1 MKDFT
6 EDKDYEL
13 WVLLAQAQEAMYKAR
28 QHELRRYNLTPRQSA
43 VLFIIRA
50 IGDKVTPAEI
60 SRWLLRESH
69 SVSEIISRMEKQ
81 GLLKKVRDLDRK
93 NLVRIELT
101 EKGSEAY
108 NQAIKMGSIHTIVS
122 ALSDEERRQFSSTLK
137 MIRDRAIQES
147 GKELR
152 TPFPPL

>member
-13 WVLLAQAQEAMYKAR
+13 WVLLTQAREAMYKAR
-28 QHELRRYNLTPRQSA
+28 QHELRRYNLSPRQSA

-81 GLLKKVRDLDRK
+81 GLLKKARDLDRK

-108 NQAIKMGSIHTIVS
+108 NQAIKRESIHKIMP

-137 MIRDRAIQES
+137 TIRDRALKES
-147 GKELR
+147 GKEILV
-152 TPFPPL
+152 PFPPL

>member
-13 WVLLAQAQEAMYKAR
+13 WVLLAQAREAMYKAR
-28 QHELRRYNLTPRQSA
+28 QHELRRCNLSPRQSA

-50 IGDKVTPAEI
+50 IGDKATPAEI
-60 SRWLLRESH
+60 SRGLFRESH
-69 SVSEIISRMEKQ
+69 TISEILSRMEKQ

-108 NQAIKMGSIHTIVS
+108 NQAIKRDSIHTIVS
-122 ALSDEERRQFSSTLK
+122 ALSDEERRQFSSTSK
-137 MIRDRAIQES
+137 AIRDRAIQES

>member
-13 WVLLAQAQEAMYKAR
+13 WVLLAQAREAMYKAR
-28 QHELRRYNLTPRQSA
+28 QRELRRFNLSPRQSA

-69 SVSEIISRMEKQ
+69 SVSEIIGRMEKQ

-108 NQAIKMGSIHTIVS
+108 NQAIKRDSIHTIMSV
-122 ALSDEERRQFSSTLK
+122 LSDEERRQFSTMLK
-137 MIRDRAIQES
+137 TIRDGALKES
-147 GKELR
+147 GKEIEV
-152 TPFPPL
+152 PFPPL

>member
-1 MKDFT
+1 MKNYT

-13 WVLLAQAQEAMYKAR
+13 WVLLAQAREVMYKAR
-28 QHELRRYNLTPRQSA
+28 QQELRRYNLSPRQSA

-108 NQAIKMGSIHTIVS
+108 NQAIKRDSIHTIMS
-122 ALSDEERRQFSSTLK
+122 ALSDEERRQFSTMLK
-137 MIRDRAIQES
+137 TIRDRALKES
-147 GKELR
+147 GKELG

>member
-6 EDKDYEL
+6 EDKGYEL
-13 WVLLAQAQEAMYKAR
+13 WVLLAQTREAMYKAR
-28 QHELRRYNLTPRQSA
+28 QKELRRYNLSPRQSA
-43 VLFIIRA
+43 VLFIIQA

-108 NQAIKMGSIHTIVS
+108 NQAIKRDSIHTIMS
-122 ALSDEERRQFSSTLK
+122 ALSDEKRRQFSTMLK
-137 MIRDRAIQES
+137 TIRDRALKES

-152 TPFPPL
+152 TLFPPL

>member
-13 WVLLAQAQEAMYKAR
+13 WVLLTQAREAMYKAR
-28 QHELRRYNLTPRQSA
+28 QHELRRYNLSPRQSA

-81 GLLKKVRDLDRK
+81 GLLKKARDLDRK

-101 EKGSEAY
+101 KKGSEAY
-108 NQAIKMGSIHTIVS
+108 NQAIKRESIHKIMP
-122 ALSDEERRQFSSTLK
+122 ALSDEERRQFSSTLRT
-137 MIRDRAIQES
+137 IRDRALKES
-147 GKELR
+147 GKEIEV
-152 TPFPPL
+152 PFPPL

>member
-13 WVLLAQAQEAMYKAR
+13 WVLLAQAREAMYKAR
-28 QHELRRYNLTPRQSA
+28 QEELRRYNLSPRQSA

-108 NQAIKMGSIHTIVS
+108 NQAIKRESIHTIVS

-137 MIRDRAIQES
+137 TIRDRALKET

>member
-1 MKDFT
+1 MKGFT

-13 WVLLAQAQEAMYKAR
+13 WVLLAQAREAMYKAR
-28 QHELRRYNLTPRQSA
+28 QEELRRYNLSPRQSA

-69 SVSEIISRMEKQ
+69 SVSEIINRMEKK

-108 NQAIKMGSIHTIVS
+108 NQAIKRDSIHTIVS

-137 MIRDRAIQES
+137 TIRDKALKET

>member
-1 MKDFT
+1 MKDFA
-6 EDKDYEL
+6 EDKGYQL
-13 WVLLAQAQEAMYKAR
+13 WVLLAQAREAMYKAR
-28 QHELRRYNLTPRQSA
+28 QHELRRYNLSPRQSA

-50 IGDKVTPAEI
+50 IGDKVTPAKI
-60 SRWLLRESH
+60 SRWLLREPH
-69 SVSEIISRMEKQ
+69 SVSEIINRMEKQ
-81 GLLKKVRDLDRK
+81 GLVKKVRDLDRK

-101 EKGSEAY
+101 EKGSEVY
-108 NQAIKMGSIHTIVS
+108 NQVIKRDSIHTIMS

-137 MIRDRAIQES
+137 TIRDRALKES

>member
-1 MKDFT
+1 MPHSL
-6 EDKDYEL
+6 L
-13 WVLLAQAQEAMYKAR
+13 WGSLL
-28 QHELRRYNLTPRQSA
+28 
-43 VLFIIRA
+43 IIRA

-60 SRWLLRESH
+60 SRWLLREPH

-81 GLLKKVRDLDRK
+81 GLLKKVRDLYRK

-108 NQAIKMGSIHTIVS
+108 NQAIKRDSIHTIMS
-122 ALSDEERRQFSSTLK
+122 ALSDEERRQFSTMLEK
-137 MIRDRAIQES
+137 IRDRALKES

-152 TPFPPL
+152 TPFPPS

>member
-13 WVLLAQAQEAMYKAR
+13 WVLLAQAREAMYKAR
-28 QHELRRYNLTPRQSA
+28 QKELRLYNLSPRQSA

-60 SRWLLRESH
+60 SRWLLREPH

-81 GLLKKVRDLDRK
+81 GLLKKVRDLYRK

-108 NQAIKMGSIHTIVS
+108 NQAIKRDSIHTIMS
-122 ALSDEERRQFSSTLK
+122 ALSDEERRQFSTMLEK
-137 MIRDRAIQES
+137 IRDRALKES
-147 GKELR
+147 WVQ
-152 TPFPPL
+152 

>member
-13 WVLLAQAQEAMYKAR
+13 WVLLAQAREAMYKAR
-28 QHELRRYNLTPRQSA
+28 QKELRLYNLSPRQSA

-60 SRWLLRESH
+60 SRWLLREPH

-81 GLLKKVRDLDRK
+81 GLLKKVRDLYRK

-108 NQAIKMGSIHTIVS
+108 NQAIKRDSIHTIMS
-122 ALSDEERRQFSSTLK
+122 ALSDEERRQFSTMLEK
-137 MIRDRAIQES
+137 IRDRALKES

-152 TPFPPL
+152 TPFPPS

>member
-13 WVLLAQAQEAMYKAR
+13 WMLLAQAREAMYKAR
-28 QHELRRYNLTPRQSA
+28 QHELRRYNLSPRQGA
-43 VLFIIRA
+43 VLLIIRA
-50 IGDKVTPAEI
+50 IGDKATPAEI

-108 NQAIKMGSIHTIVS
+108 NQAIKRDSIHTIMS

-137 MIRDRAIQES
+137 TIRDRALQES

>member
-13 WVLLAQAQEAMYKAR
+13 WMLLAQAREAMYKAR
-28 QHELRRYNLTPRQSA
+28 QKELRRYNLSPRQSA

-60 SRWLLRESH
+60 SRRLLRESH

-108 NQAIKMGSIHTIVS
+108 SQAIKRDSIHKIMS
-122 ALSDEERRQFSSTLK
+122 ALSDEERRQFSTMLK
-137 MIRDRAIQES
+137 TIRDRALKES

>member
-13 WVLLAQAQEAMYKAR
+13 WVLLAQAREAMYKAR
-28 QHELRRYNLTPRQSA
+28 QKELRLYNLSPRQSA

-60 SRWLLRESH
+60 SRWLLREPH

-81 GLLKKVRDLDRK
+81 GLLKKVRDLYRK

-108 NQAIKMGSIHTIVS
+108 NQAIKRDSIHTIMS
-122 ALSDEERRQFSSTLK
+122 ALSDEERRQFSTMLEKIRYRALK
-137 MIRDRAIQES
+137 ES
-147 GKELR
+147 WVQ
-152 TPFPPL
+152 

>member
-13 WVLLAQAQEAMYKAR
+13 WMLLAQAREAMYKAR
-28 QHELRRYNLTPRQSA
+28 QKELRRYNLSPRQSA

-60 SRWLLRESH
+60 SRRLLRESH

-108 NQAIKMGSIHTIVS
+108 SQAIKRDSIHKIMS
-122 ALSDEERRQFSSTLK
+122 ALSDEERRQFSTMLIT
-137 MIRDRAIQES
+137 IRDRALKES

>member
-1 MKDFT
+1 MKDYI

-13 WVLLAQAQEAMYKAR
+13 WVLLAQAGEAMYKAR
-28 QHELRRYNLTPRQSA
+28 QRELRRYNLSPRQSA

-81 GLLKKVRDLDRK
+81 GLLKKVKDLDRK

-108 NQAIKMGSIHTIVS
+108 NRAIKRESIHKTMS

-137 MIRDRAIQES
+137 TIRDRAIQES
-147 GKELR
+147 GKEIEV
-152 TPFPPL
+152 PFPPL